1 MSDEVDFM
9 RKTFAEKTNSVG
21 DSQIDSTR
29 MKYEILRTYIDLTSL
44 LTPVQRDDE
53 QSVMRTI
60 LHFQKS

>member
-1 MSDEVDFM
+1 M

-29 MKYEILRTYIDLTSL
+29 MKYEILRTYIDLTSP